1 MESSL
6 ETVALFSLKLAYE
19 TEGQSPI
26 LRKDLVMSDYQKE
39 VFGLLVRQ
47 GDVGA
52 IQQKVDACVGLAL
65 KALGG
70 VDRPL
75 GRELQKLAV
84 GFRGAETVGELD
96 VPLAALKGYLRDV
109 Q

>member
-26 LRKDLVMSDYQKE
+26 LRKDLIMSDYQKE

-47 GDVGA
+47 GDVAA

-65 KALGG
+65 QALGG

-75 GRELQKLAV
+75 GRELDKLSA
-84 GFRGAETVGELD
+84 GFRSAGTVAELD
-96 VPLAALKGYLRDV
+96 TPLAALEGYLRDI

>member
-6 ETVALFSLKLAYE
+6 ETVALFALKLAYE

-26 LRKDLVMSDYQKE
+26 LRKDLIMSDYQKE

-47 GDVGA
+47 GDVGT

-65 KALGG
+65 NALGG

-75 GRELQKLAV
+75 GRELDKLA
-84 GFRGAETVGELD
+84 AEFNSAGTVEELD
-96 VPLAALKGYLRDV
+96 APLAALKGYLKDI

>member
-39 VFGLLVRQ
+39 VFGSLVRQ
-47 GDVGA
+47 GDIGA
-52 IQQKVDACVGLAL
+52 IQQKVDACVRLAL
-65 KALGG
+65 QALGG

-84 GFRGAETVGELD
+84 GFRDAETVGELGA
-96 VPLAALKGYLRDV
+96 PLAALEGYLRDV

>member
-6 ETVALFSLKLAYE
+6 ETVALFSLKLALE

-47 GDVGA
+47 GDVAA
-52 IQQKVDACVGLAL
+52 IQQKVEACVGLAL
-65 KALGG
+65 QALGG

-75 GRELQKLAV
+75 GRELDKLAV
-84 GFRGAETVGELD
+84 GVRSAGTVGELGGP
-96 VPLAALKGYLRDV
+96 VAELEGYLRDI

>member
-19 TEGQSPI
+19 TEGHSPI

-47 GDVGA
+47 GDVSA
-52 IQQKVDACVGLAL
+52 IQQKVEACVGLAL
-65 KALGG
+65 QALGG

-84 GFRGAETVGELD
+84 GFRSAGTVGELD
-96 VPLAALKGYLRDV
+96 APLAALKGYLRDI